1 MEFEKSFRLT
11 IRALREQAGISQESL
26 AADSELDRTYISLLE
41 RGKRVPSLTTI
52 VKVSKGLGMPLSEII
67 KIAEE
72 RLAEE

>member
-11 IRALREQAGISQESL
+11 IRALREKAGISQESL

-52 VKVSKGLGMPLSEII
+52 HKVSKGLGMPLSEII